1 MSKTVR
7 RSKLSKKEREDIKS
21 KIRQLLESGVKSST
35 QIAKAVGVTPTTA
48 LNMIKE
54 IKLESKLSRSAET
67 VSAKEAEEDYEEKSD
82 TESEKFISGT
92 KVEVPLSGVSEKI
105 TLDPDILMYF
115 GYTNERLEEKGLEP
129 MNLSDFINKAIREY
143 FRKKGIKLAFVHDVR

>member
-67 VSAKEAEEDYEEKSD
+67 VPAKEAEEDYEEKSD

-115 GYTNERLEEKGLEP
+115 GYTNKRLEEKGLEP